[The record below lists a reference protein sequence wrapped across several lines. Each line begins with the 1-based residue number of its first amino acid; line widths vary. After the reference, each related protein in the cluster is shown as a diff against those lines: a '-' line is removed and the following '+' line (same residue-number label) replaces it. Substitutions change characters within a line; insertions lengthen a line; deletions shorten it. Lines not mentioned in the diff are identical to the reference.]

1 MYWLGRTVLGI
12 EVAMSSEP
20 SPAQIES
27 MDAAAI
33 EAGLASFGPSTLEGL
48 IRRTNREYW
57 DQNAPTIPD
66 PLYDRLVEA
75 LRRLAPDHP
84 VLDELG
90 QSTPT
95 GPVIEAEATRTI
107 PPAERLGAPVRHTRA
122 MISLDKC
129 YSTDDLNSWAAKFE
143 GEILVMPK
151 MDGVACSLRY
161 NEAGELFL
169 AATRGNGSEGED
181 ITINALDVADI
192 PPKLESVLNSK
203 GAQIESLALEV
214 RGELFMRLSVF
225 ERYKEQ
231 YSNPRN
237 LTAGAIKHKER
248 GKTAAYTLSFFAYD
262 LLNHKLM
269 HERDKFAALKQLGF
283 KVEECEFVARDALP
297 EAFERWAQRRS
308 ELDYEIDG
316 VVYRAADVNEQV
328 RLGATSHHPR
338 WSIAFKFQGDTGTT
352 TLEDVLWSV
361 SRTGTITPVALFKP
375 INLSGA
381 MVGRAGLFNL
391 NRFEELD
398 LSEGATIEVTR
409 RGGVIPYV
417 ERKIAPGPTGKKFEI
432 PTRCPACSSEVV
444 RRKKREGEF
453 LFCSEPSK
461 CVSARLGE
469 LQHFARVVDIQG
481 FGPKVVMQAVDAG
494 LLSSPA
500 DFYTLRTEDLENLDR
515 LGRRSAQNLV
525 DQVDAH
531 RSIELSVF
539 LQALGIDH
547 LGKQNAIVLAEEFR
561 TLAAVRALDRDALLA
576 VKGIKDAIADAILAG
591 LEARSELIDALLAH
605 VTIVD
610 LGERAA
616 DPGEETGAE
625 AAPAEAGVLGG
636 KSFLFTGALEAFTR
650 KEAEQKVEQYGG
662 VSAAGVSKTLDYLV
676 VGAGKGAKSSKQKKA
691 EKLIEAGAE
700 LEVISEGEFLALIGE

>member
-1 MYWLGRTVLGI
+1 LCWLGRVVLGI

-20 SPAQIES
+20 NPAQIES

-33 EAGLASFGPSTLEGL
+33 EAGLPSFGPSTLEAL

-84 VLDELG
+84 VLEELG

-122 MISLDKC
+122 MLSLDKC
-129 YSTDDLNSWAAKFE
+129 YGADDLNSWAAKFE
-143 GEILVMPK
+143 GEIVVLPK

-181 ITINALDVADI
+181 ITINALEISDI
-192 PPKLESVLNSK
+192 PAKLKSK
-203 GAQIESLALEV
+203 GAQLESLAVEV

-248 GKTAAYTLSFFAYD
+248 GNTAAYTLSFFAYD

-269 HERDKFAALKQLGF
+269 HERDKFATLKQLGF
-283 KVEECEFVARDALP
+283 EVEECEFVARDALP
-297 EAFERWAQRRS
+297 EAYERWARRRP

-316 VVYRAADVNEQV
+316 VVYRAADVNEQI
-328 RLGATSHHPR
+328 RLGSTGHHPR
-338 WSIAFKFQGDTGTT
+338 WSMAFKFQGDTGTT
-352 TLEDVLWSV
+352 TLEEVLWSV

-391 NRFEELD
+391 NHFEAFDLD
-398 LSEGATIEVTR
+398 EGATIEVTR

-417 ERKIAPGPTGKKFEI
+417 ERKIAPGSGKTFEI

-525 DQVDAH
+525 DQVEAH
-531 RSIELSVF
+531 KSIELSVF

-547 LGKQNAIVLAEEFR
+547 LGKQNAILLAEEFR
-561 TLAAVRALDRDALLA
+561 SLAAVRALDREALLA
-576 VKGIKDAIADAILAG
+576 VRGIKDAIADAILAG
-591 LEARSELIDALLAH
+591 LEARSELIDALLTH
-605 VTIVD
+605 VSVVD
-610 LGERAA
+610 LGERAS
-616 DPGEETGAE
+616 EEAE
-625 AAPAEAGVLGG
+625 AEAVAAQEGVLGG

-650 KEAEQKVEQYGG
+650 KEAEEKVAQYGG

-691 EKLIEAGAE
+691 EKLIEAGAGLKIITE
-700 LEVISEGEFLALIGE
+700 AEFLALIGE

>member
-1 MYWLGRTVLGI
+1 LVSKL
-12 EVAMSSEP
+12 AMASAP
-20 SPAQIES
+20 SPEQIAS

-33 EAGLASFGPSTLEGL
+33 EVGLPSFDAPTLEAL

-57 DQNAPTIPD
+57 DLNAPTIPD
-66 PLYDRLVEA
+66 PLYDRLIET
-75 LRRLAPDHP
+75 LRRLQPDNP
-84 VLDELG
+84 VLEELG
-90 QSTPT
+90 ETTPT
-95 GPVIEAEATRTI
+95 GPVIEANATATI

-122 MISLDKC
+122 MLSLDKC
-129 YSTDDLNSWAAKFE
+129 YGAEDLNSWASKFE

-192 PPKLESVLNSK
+192 PAKLNRK
-203 GAQIESLALEV
+203 GVELDNLAIEV

-248 GKTAAYTLSFFAYD
+248 GRTAAYTLSFFAYD
-262 LLNHKLM
+262 ILDHQLSHNLA
-269 HERDKFAALKQLGF
+269 HERDKFALLQKLGF
-283 KVEECEFVARDALP
+283 AVEECEFVAREALP
-297 EAFERWAQRRS
+297 EAFERWSRRRA

-316 VVYRAADVNEQV
+316 VVYRAANTNEQI
-328 RLGATSHHPR
+328 RLGFTGHHPR

-352 TLEDVLWSV
+352 TLEEVLWSV

-381 MVGRAGLFNL
+381 MIGRAGLFNL
-391 NRFEELD
+391 NFFEELD

-417 ERKIAPGPTGKKFEI
+417 ERKIAPGPTDKKFEI
-432 PTRCPACSSEVV
+432 PTRCPACNSEVV

-453 LFCSEPSK
+453 LFCSQPDK

-469 LQHFARVVDIQG
+469 LQHFAKVVDIQG
-481 FGPKVVMQAVDAG
+481 FGPKVVQQAVDAG

-500 DFYTLRTEDLENLDR
+500 DFYKLRTEDLENLDR

-525 DQVDAH
+525 DQVEAH
-531 RSIELSVF
+531 KSIELSVF

-547 LGKQNAIVLAEEFR
+547 LGKQNAILLAEQFR

-576 VKGIKDAIADAILAG
+576 VHGIKDAIADAILGG
-591 LEARSELIDALLAH
+591 LEAHSELIDDLLAH
-605 VTIVD
+605 VSVVD
-610 LGERAA
+610 LGEASA
-616 DPGEETGAE
+616 QASDESAGE
-625 AAPAEAGVLGG
+625 GVLGG

-650 KEAEQKVEQYGG
+650 KDAEEKVAQYGG
-662 VSAAGVSKTLDYLV
+662 VNAAGVSKTLDYLV

-691 EKLIEAGAE
+691 EKLIEAGAPLKILTE
-700 LEVISEGEFLALIGE
+700 SEFLQMIGE

>member
-1 MYWLGRTVLGI
+1 ML
-12 EVAMSSEP
+12 
-20 SPAQIES
+20 
-27 MDAAAI
+27 
-33 EAGLASFGPSTLEGL
+33 
-48 IRRTNREYW
+48 
-57 DQNAPTIPD
+57 
-66 PLYDRLVEA
+66 
-75 LRRLAPDHP
+75 
-84 VLDELG
+84 
-90 QSTPT
+90 
-95 GPVIEAEATRTI
+95 
-107 PPAERLGAPVRHTRA
+107 
-122 MISLDKC
+122 SLDKC
-129 YSTDDLNSWAAKFE
+129 YGADDLDSWAGKFE

-181 ITINALDVADI
+181 ITINALEVADI
-192 PPKLESVLNSK
+192 PAKLERSGEQTN
-203 GAQIESLALEV
+203 LAVEV

-262 LLNHKLM
+262 LLNHELV
-269 HERDKFAALKQLGF
+269 HERDKFERLRQLGF
-283 KVEECEFVARDALP
+283 EVEECEFVARDALP
-297 EAFERWAQRRS
+297 EAFERWARRRPQ
-308 ELDYEIDG
+308 LDYEIDG
-316 VVYRAADVNEQV
+316 VVYRAANVDEQT
-328 RLGATSHHPR
+328 RLGATAHHPR

-352 TLEDVLWSV
+352 TLEEVLWSV

-375 INLSGA
+375 IELSGA

-398 LSEGATIEVTR
+398 LDEGATIEVTR

-417 ERKIAPGPTGKKFEI
+417 ERKLAPGPNGKKFEI

-453 LFCSEPSK
+453 LFCSQPSQ

-500 DFYTLRTEDLENLDR
+500 DFYTLRTEDLESLDR

-525 DQVDAH
+525 DQVEAH
-531 RSIELSVF
+531 KNIELSVF

-576 VKGIKDAIADAILAG
+576 VRGIKDAIADAILAG
-591 LEARSELIDALLAH
+591 LEARRELIDALLTH
-605 VTIVD
+605 VSVVD
-610 LGERAA
+610 LGERASEEVETA
-616 DPGEETGAE
+616 GE
-625 AAPAEAGVLGG
+625 EAGVLGG

-650 KEAEQKVEQYGG
+650 KEAEEKVGQHGG
-662 VSAAGVSKTLDYLV
+662 VTAAGVSKTLDYLV

-691 EKLIEAGAE
+691 EQLLEAGAG
-700 LEVISEGEFLALIGE
+700 LQIISEGEFLALIGE

>member
-1 MYWLGRTVLGI
+1 
-12 EVAMSSEP
+12 MSSEP
-20 SPAQIES
+20 TAEQIES
-27 MDAAAI
+27 MDAEAI
-33 EAGLASFGPSTLEGL
+33 EAGLPSFAPSTLEGL

-57 DQNAPTIPD
+57 DHNAPTIPD

-84 VLDELG
+84 VLEELG
-90 QSTPT
+90 QSVPT

-107 PPAERLGAPVRHTRA
+107 PPVERLGAPVRHTRA
-122 MISLDKC
+122 MLSLDKC
-129 YSTDDLNSWAAKFE
+129 YGAEDLDGWASKFE

-192 PPKLESVLNSK
+192 PAKLNTEGVQL
-203 GAQIESLALEV
+203 ESLAVEV

-225 ERYKEQ
+225 ERYREQ

-248 GKTAAYTLSFFAYD
+248 GNTAAYTLSFFAYD
-262 LLNHKLM
+262 LFNHKLM
-269 HERDKFAALKQLGF
+269 HERDKFEAMKQLGF

-297 EAFERWAQRRS
+297 EAYERWARRRP

-328 RLGATSHHPR
+328 RLGSTGHHPR

-352 TLEDVLWSV
+352 TLEEVLWSV

-375 INLSGA
+375 IELSGA

-398 LSEGATIEVTR
+398 LDEGATIEVTR

-453 LFCSEPSK
+453 LFCSQAQK

-500 DFYTLRTEDLENLDR
+500 DFYTLRTEDLESLDR

-531 RSIELSVF
+531 KSIELSVF

-547 LGKQNAIVLAEEFR
+547 LGKQNAILLAEEFR
-561 TLAAVRALDRDALLA
+561 TLANVRALERDALLA

-591 LEARSELIDALLAH
+591 LEARRELIDALLTH

-610 LGERAA
+610 LGERSEQPSEGS
-616 DPGEETGAE
+616 D
-625 AAPAEAGVLGG
+625 AAPADAGVLGG
-636 KSFLFTGALEAFTR
+636 QSFLFTGALEAFTR
-650 KEAEQKVEQYGG
+650 KEAEEKVAQHGG
-662 VSAAGVSKTLDYLV
+662 VTASGVSKTLDYLV

-691 EKLIEAGAE
+691 EQLIEAGAG
-700 LEVISEGEFLALIGE
+700 LKVITEAEFLALIGE

>member
-1 MYWLGRTVLGI
+1 LYWLERVVLGI

-20 SPAQIES
+20 TPAQIES

-33 EAGLASFGPSTLEGL
+33 EAGLPSFGPSTLEGL

-75 LRRLAPDHP
+75 LRRLQPDNP

-129 YSTDDLNSWAAKFE
+129 YGADDLAGWASKFE

-181 ITINALDVADI
+181 ITINALDVTDI
-192 PPKLESVLNSK
+192 PAKLKGK
-203 GAQIESLALEV
+203 GAKLQSLAVEV

-262 LLNHKLM
+262 LLNHALM
-269 HERDKFAALKQLGF
+269 HERDKFEVLKELGF

-297 EAFERWAQRRS
+297 EAYERWARRRP

-316 VVYRAADVNEQV
+316 VVYRAANVDEQI
-328 RLGATSHHPR
+328 RLGATAHHPR

-352 TLEDVLWSV
+352 TLEEVLWSV

-375 INLSGA
+375 IELSGA

-398 LSEGATIEVTR
+398 LDEGATIEVTR

-453 LFCSEPSK
+453 LFCSQPK
-461 CVSARLGE
+461 QCVSARLGE

-500 DFYTLRTEDLENLDR
+500 DFYTLRTEDLESLDR

-531 RSIELSVF
+531 KNIELSVF

-547 LGKQNAIVLAEEFR
+547 LGKQNAIVLAEQFR
-561 TLAAVRALDRDALLA
+561 TIASVRALDRDALLA
-576 VKGIKDAIADAILAG
+576 VRGIKDAIADAILGG
-591 LEARSELIDALLAH
+591 LEARRELIDALLTH
-605 VTIVD
+605 VTVVD
-610 LGERAA
+610 LGERADA
-616 DPGEETGAE
+616 SSDE
-625 AAPAEAGVLGG
+625 AGGVEAAEAGVLGG

-650 KEAEQKVEQYGG
+650 KEAEEKVAQYGG
-662 VSAAGVSKTLDYLV
+662 VTAAGVSKTLDYLV

-691 EKLIEAGAE
+691 EKLLEAGAG
-700 LEVISEGEFLALIGE
+700 LKIITEGEFLALIGD